1 VIEKKPLS
9 SKFLDNG
16 IILKSKKSITPLK
29 INKSKVIS
37 LFKKNGCILFRNF
50 KFTAEN
56 YKKFTDI
63 FTKNYATDTND
74 ISRRKKTK
82 YSKFIRHVDAG
93 YKKMSL
99 HSEASFSPSWPE
111 IVWFFCEEPAKKNG
125 ETTIC
130 DGIKLWESLSETTK
144 EFFLSNPLK
153 YKLKIPALEA
163 KKNGKKKKWMLNK
176 QGAYDAII
184 DYKTGILNITQVRFA
199 ANDDNVLK
207 KLSFSN
213 HVLHKKPYIDKSIN
227 KWGTIFDKN
236 IPKKILKEIEEKS
249 EILTYYHKW
258 KKFDLLMIDNKR
270 FMHARNFFNKN
281 DKRKIL
287 NTQTLESNFN

>member
-1 VIEKKPLS
+1 
-9 SKFLDNG
+9 
-16 IILKSKKSITPLK
+16 
-29 INKSKVIS
+29 
-37 LFKKNGCILFRNF
+37 
-50 KFTAEN
+50 
-56 YKKFTDI
+56 
-63 FTKNYATDTND
+63 
-74 ISRRKKTK
+74 
-82 YSKFIRHVDAG
+82 
-93 YKKMSL
+93 MSL
-99 HSEASFSPSWPE
+99 HSEASFSPAWPE
-111 IVWFFCEEPAKKNG
+111 IVLFFCEEPAKNNG

-130 DGIKLWESLSETTK
+130 DGIKLWESLSEKTK

-153 YKLKIPALEA
+153 YKLKIPVLE
-163 KKNGKKKKWMLNK
+163 KKKIGKKKKWMLNK

-184 DYKTGILNITQVRFA
+184 DYKTGILNLTQVRFA
-199 ANDDNVLK
+199 ANDENFLK

-213 HVLHKKPYIDKSIN
+213 HVLHKKPYIDKSID

-236 IPKKILKEIEEKS
+236 IPKKILKEVEVKS